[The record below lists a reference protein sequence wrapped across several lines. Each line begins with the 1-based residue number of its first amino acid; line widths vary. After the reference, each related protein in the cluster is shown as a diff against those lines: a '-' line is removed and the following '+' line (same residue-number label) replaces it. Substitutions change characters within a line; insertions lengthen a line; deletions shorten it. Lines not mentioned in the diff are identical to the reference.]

1 MNKEELEQI
10 NSYLTFKLGEEEFA
24 AHVSRVLSIMEM
36 VKITKVPKSPDYMQG
51 VINLRGQVLPVVD
64 TRIKF
69 GMTPT
74 EFTANT
80 CIVVMEV
87 NVNGEE
93 VQVGTLVDSVQ
104 EVLEITEDQ
113 IQPPPSIG
121 SKYKSEFISG
131 MAKVEE
137 KFIMI
142 LDMDKVFS
150 AEEMMNVQA
159 STEQGRQ
166 QGVEQT
172 NGGSRENSQQED
184 EQQAAQTSA
193 SENAQ

>member
-1 MNKEELEQI
+1 MKKEELEQI

-24 AHVSRVLSIMEM
+24 AHVSKVLSIMEM
-36 VKITKVPKSPDYMQG
+36 TKITKVPKTPDYLEG

-74 EFTANT
+74 EYTSNT

-87 NVNGEE
+87 EVNDET

-104 EVLEITEDQ
+104 EVLEIEEEQ

-121 SKYKSEFISG
+121 NRFKSEFIYG
-131 MAKVEE
+131 MAKINE
-137 KFIMI
+137 KFIML

-150 AEEMMNVQA
+150 AEEIEDVQT
-159 STEQGRQ
+159 STEMGRH
-166 QGVEQT
+166 
-172 NGGSRENSQQED
+172 
-184 EQQAAQTSA
+184 QQAKEEA
-193 SENAQ
+193 SQEQVSEESQSG